1 LALIN
6 GLHLRNVRGDI
17 LGGVTA
23 AVVALPLALAFGN
36 AALGEGGAIYGLY
49 GAVIV
54 GFFAALFGG
63 TPSQVSGPT
72 GPMSVT
78 VAGVVASLAAVGISQ
93 NLPNVDGPGQLLPL
107 VMAAVVVGGLFQILF
122 GVLRLG
128 RYITLVP
135 YSVVSG
141 FMSGIGV
148 IILILQIGPL
158 LGIKT
163 KGGVVA
169 CIQQLWNHF
178 QQFGLQLNWSA
189 VAVAVMTLA
198 IVFLSP
204 RRITQWVPSPLLA
217 LLIVTPLSVVL
228 FNDANLAARGMDVL
242 PRIGTIPEGG
252 LTFSLPQWDP
262 QFGWLIIK
270 AGLVLAVL
278 GAIDS
283 LLTSLVADNISQTR
297 HKSDRELIGQG
308 IGNSVAGLFNGL
320 PGAGATMRTVINV
333 KSGGSTPLSGMVH
346 SVVLLI
352 VLYGAGQLAATI
364 PTALLAGILIKVGLD
379 IIDWGFLLRAHRLSI
394 KTAVVMYGVL
404 LMTVFWDLIS
414 AVLVGVFVA
423 NLLTIDSLT
432 QAQLEGMDADNR
444 LIGEDAP
451 SKQLGEHYSN
461 LSTTAEAPL
470 PPDEQEL
477 FDRCGGDVM
486 MFRLR
491 GPLSFGAAKGITDRI
506 GLIRNYKVLIL
517 DITDV
522 PRLGVTATLA
532 IEQMVQEARANS
544 RNAYVAGASGRV
556 RERLERFGVKGVMS
570 SRREAL
576 QASLE
581 SLSG

>member
-1 LALIN
+1 M
-6 GLHLRNVRGDI
+6 RGDI

-36 AALGEGGAIYGLY
+36 AALGDGGAIYGLY
-49 GAVIV
+49 GAIVV
-54 GFFAALFGG
+54 GFLAALFGG
-63 TPSQVSGPT
+63 TPAQVSGPT

-78 VAGVVASLAAVGISQ
+78 VAGIVATLGAVGVSE
-93 NLPNVDGPGQLLPL
+93 NLTTAGEMLPL
-107 VMAAVVVGGLFQILF
+107 VMGAVVIGGLFQILF

-135 YSVVSG
+135 YSVISG

-148 IILILQIGPL
+148 IILVLQIGPL
-158 LGIKT
+158 LGIST
-163 KGGVVA
+163 RGGVIDSLRTLFSSFDPNGA
-169 CIQQLWNHF
+169 
-178 QQFGLQLNWSA
+178 A
-189 VAVAVMTLA
+189 VGVGVMTLA
-198 IVFLSP
+198 VVFLAP

-217 LLIVTPLSVVL
+217 LLLVTPLSMMFFPGEIV
-228 FNDANLAARGMDVL
+228 
-242 PRIGTIPEGG
+242 PRIGEIPRGIPA
-252 LTFSLPQWDP
+252 FSMPNWNEH
-262 QFGWLIIK
+262 FGVLIQ

-297 HKSDRELIGQG
+297 HDSDRELIGQG
-308 IGNSVAGLFNGL
+308 IGNTCAGFLNGL

-333 KSGGSTPLSGMVH
+333 KSGGSTPISGMVH
-346 SVVLLI
+346 SIVLLI
-352 VLYGAGQLAATI
+352 VLVGAGPLAAEI

-394 KTAVVMYGVL
+394 KTAIVMYGVL

-444 LIGEDAP
+444 LIGEDAQ
-451 SKQLGEHYSN
+451 SKQLGEQYSN

-576 QASLE
+576 QASFD

>member
-1 LALIN
+1 MPQLGEFILALIN
-6 GLHLRNVRGDI
+6 GFHLRNIRGDV

-36 AALGEGGAIYGLY
+36 AALGEGGAIFGLY
-49 GAVIV
+49 GAIVV
-54 GFFAALFGG
+54 GFLAALFGG
-63 TPSQVSGPT
+63 TPAQVSGPT

-78 VAGVVASLAAVGISQ
+78 VAGVVATLGTVGISDDLSTAGEM
-93 NLPNVDGPGQLLPL
+93 LPM
-107 VMAAVVVGGLFQILF
+107 VMAAVVIGGLFQILF

-128 RYITLVP
+128 RYVTLVP
-135 YSVVSG
+135 YSVISG

-148 IILILQIGPL
+148 IILVLQIGPL
-158 LGIKT
+158 LGIST
-163 KGGVVA
+163 RGGVIASLSSLFNNFAPNGAALGV
-169 CIQQLWNHF
+169 
-178 QQFGLQLNWSA
+178 G
-189 VAVAVMTLA
+189 VMTLA
-198 IVFLSP
+198 VVFLAP
-204 RRITQWVPSPLLA
+204 RRITQWIPSPLLA
-217 LLIVTPLSVVL
+217 LLIVTPLSVV
-228 FNDANLAARGMDVL
+228 FFPGEIV
-242 PRIGTIPEGG
+242 PRIGEIPRGIPA
-252 LTFSLPQWDP
+252 FSMPNWDEHLGVLV
-262 QFGWLIIK
+262 Q

-297 HKSDRELIGQG
+297 HNSDRELIGQG
-308 IGNSVAGLFNGL
+308 IGNTCAGFLNGL

-333 KSGGSTPLSGMVH
+333 KSGGSTPISGMVH
-346 SVVLLI
+346 SIVLLI
-352 VLYGAGQLAATI
+352 VLVGAGPLAAEI

-444 LIGEDAP
+444 LIGEDAQFEQ
-451 SKQLGEHYSN
+451 SGAQYSN
-461 LSTTAEAPL
+461 LSTTGEAPL
-470 PPDEQEL
+470 SAEEQEL
-477 FDRCGGDVM
+477 FDRCAGEVM

-491 GPLSFGAAKGITDRI
+491 GPLSFGAAKGITDRM
-506 GLIRNYKVLIL
+506 GLVRNYKVLIL

-532 IEQMVQEARANS
+532 IEQMVQEAGNHS
-544 RNAYVAGASGRV
+544 RTAYVAGASGRV
-556 RERLERFGVKGVMS
+556 RERLEKFGVKGVLG

-576 QASLE
+576 QASLQK
-581 SLSG
+581 LSG